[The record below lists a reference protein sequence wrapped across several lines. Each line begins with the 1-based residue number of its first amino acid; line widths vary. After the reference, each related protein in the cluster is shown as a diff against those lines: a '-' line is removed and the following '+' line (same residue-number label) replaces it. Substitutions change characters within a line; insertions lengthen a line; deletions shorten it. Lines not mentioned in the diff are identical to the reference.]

1 MKYNKIGNS
10 GIQISRVS
18 LGTMHIP
25 EPANWTQKLN
35 LFAAAH
41 ERGIN
46 YFDTADGY
54 ANGEAESFLGQL
66 LKQIPRD
73 QVLIGSKCFFPRGSS
88 PLQGGLNRK
97 NCIHAVENTLRK
109 LHTDYLDFFF
119 LHRYDYDTPLEETIE
134 TIRILIDTGK
144 IRYWGFSAFTPF
156 QICEAYYT
164 ARQMKV
170 PVPVAAQYAYNLF
183 NRSIEMEAAEALNRL
198 NIGVMGYYPLAQG
211 VLTGKYNKETAE
223 PTRAKQANFRKG
235 MWDLSDEKLG
245 KVNELL
251 NLSEIHKHALTELAM
266 AWVLRSPQISTA
278 LTNVNN
284 EKQLDELIQIAES
297 DAMNAAIFASI
308 EKIMNNKPV
317 NPYTG
322 KTY

>member
-18 LGTMHIP
+18 LGTMYIP
-25 EPANWTQKLN
+25 EQANWTQKLK

-54 ANGEAESFLGQL
+54 ANGEAESFLGEL

-73 QVLIGSKCFFPRGSS
+73 QVLIGSKCFFPRGTS
-88 PLQGGLNRK
+88 PLQSGLSRK

-109 LHTDYLDFFF
+109 LNSDYLDFFF

-134 TIRILIDTGK
+134 TIRILINSGK
-144 IRYWGFSAFTPF
+144 IRYWGFSAFTTF

-164 ARQMKV
+164 ARQMNV
-170 PVPVAAQYAYNLF
+170 PIPVAAQYAYNLF
-183 NRSIEMEAAEALNRL
+183 NRSIEMETAEALSRL

-211 VLTGKYNKETAE
+211 VLTGKYNRESDELSRATQAE
-223 PTRAKQANFRKG
+223 FRKG
-235 MWDLSDEKLG
+235 MWDLSDEKMG
-245 KVNELL
+245 KVSELM
-251 NLSEIHKHALTELAM
+251 NFSANHSFSVTELAM
-266 AWVLRSPQISTA
+266 AWVLRSSQISTA
-278 LTNVNN
+278 LTNVNT
-284 EKQLDELIQIAES
+284 EKQLDELIKIAES
-297 DAMNAAIFASI
+297 QPLDPAILSTI
-308 EKIMNNKPV
+308 EQIMKNKPV